1 MDSPTLCSNSFVS
14 ANNRFHAPFQFE
26 SAKEC
31 KWNSIIDLEGVI
43 SATKSP
49 FFKVSHFNERCANLC
64 SVTNFVSW
72 KFQGFRVSCFIFHKN
87 TLTVWQ
93 ILNKKII
100 NLWFPS
106 PLWKK
111 KWRKSSR
118 FNVVA
123 LVSWVSRNIWR
134 DWDQENDPETR
145 PVWWSRISAA
155 ATNIL

>member
-1 MDSPTLCSNSFVS
+1 MFRFNNSQKKPKIFVKRICLFFAQKLWLEYFFRHFFLEFDMEIPSVLWIDPTPCSNSFGS

-72 KFQGFRVSCFIFHKN
+72 KFQGFRVSCFIFHKT
-87 TLTVWQ
+87 TLTTYSKVP
-93 ILNKKII
+93 II
-100 NLWFPS
+100 STVLMPFRQN
-106 PLWKK
+106 
-111 KWRKSSR
+111 
-118 FNVVA
+118 
-123 LVSWVSRNIWR
+123 
-134 DWDQENDPETR
+134 
-145 PVWWSRISAA
+145 
-155 ATNIL
+155 

>member
-1 MDSPTLCSNSFVS
+1 MKKFCLFFSKNYASSIFSCIFFLFWNLKMKMHSVLWTDPTPCSNSFVS

-93 ILNKKII
+93 ILRTLII
-100 NLWFPS
+100 HLY
-106 PLWKK
+106 
-111 KWRKSSR
+111 
-118 FNVVA
+118 
-123 LVSWVSRNIWR
+123 
-134 DWDQENDPETR
+134 D
-145 PVWWSRISAA
+145 
-155 ATNIL
+155 TNIHQ

>member
-1 MDSPTLCSNSFVS
+1 MKIHSVLWIDPTPCSNSFVS

-93 ILNKKII
+93 ILRTLIIHLSQIYINSMRIQATWKSFAWFVIQKTHLKLISKGLQIKK
-100 NLWFPS
+100 P
-106 PLWKK
+106 
-111 KWRKSSR
+111 
-118 FNVVA
+118 
-123 LVSWVSRNIWR
+123 
-134 DWDQENDPETR
+134 
-145 PVWWSRISAA
+145 
-155 ATNIL
+155 